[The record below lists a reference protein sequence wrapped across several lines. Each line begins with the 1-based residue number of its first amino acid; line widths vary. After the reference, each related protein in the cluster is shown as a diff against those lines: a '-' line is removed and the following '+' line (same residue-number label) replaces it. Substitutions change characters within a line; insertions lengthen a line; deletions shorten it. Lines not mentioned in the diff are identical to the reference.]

1 MSYGFRVEIQG
12 DYACFSRPELKVERV
27 SYEVITPSAV
37 RGILEAVFWKPA
49 IKYVVDQINIC
60 KPIRFEN
67 IRRNELSSDASYK
80 KISIQ
85 SIEKKLLSGD
95 LYINASQD
103 RTQRTAMVLRDVQY
117 VVEFHFVMTDKSG
130 PDDNE
135 GKFSAILR
143 RRLEKGQNYHTP
155 YLGVRE
161 FPASIRLIADGE
173 TMPNPILDSRSLG
186 LMLYD
191 IDFIK
196 TIGKDGHEAVAAFE
210 PTYFIAKMEQ
220 GIISLQDVE
229 VLR

>member
-117 VVEFHFVMTDKSG
+117 VITFHFEMTENAGS
-130 PDDNE
+130 DDNV
-135 GKFSAILR
+135 GKFCAILR

-161 FPASIRLIADGE
+161 FPANIRLVADNE
-173 TMPNPILDSRSLG
+173 KTPEPIPDSRSLG
-186 LMLYD
+186 LMLHD
-191 IDFIK
+191 IDYIK
-196 TIGKDGHEAVAAFE
+196 TIGKDGQVTVTSFE
-210 PTYFIAKMEQ
+210 PTYFMAEMER
-220 GIISLQDVE
+220 GVIDLRDVE